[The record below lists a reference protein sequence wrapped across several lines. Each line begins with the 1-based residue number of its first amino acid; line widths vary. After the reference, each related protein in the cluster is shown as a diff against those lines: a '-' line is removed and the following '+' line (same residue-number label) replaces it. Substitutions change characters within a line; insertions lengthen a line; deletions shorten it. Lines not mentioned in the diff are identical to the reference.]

1 MGGDGAVKAAGAAD
15 AGRERTRAAGSG
27 GVWGIYFAF
36 AIALSP
42 VVMPIGTLQLEVV
55 DAFNVLALATFA
67 VLVLTRQI
75 ELRAPF
81 AAGVFVVLVG
91 SLVAMVNAQSVPAAV
106 LALTQDA
113 YLYLWFIMLVSVMRL
128 RGELVALR
136 IGWVAVSCVVAII
149 GFADIMGSGNTTLTG
164 IVGPK
169 GERATA
175 TFPDPNMCADYLG
188 MSFFLLLSL
197 GNHVGR
203 AWRWIAS
210 AILLAAIVATKSNGG
225 ALSLMVGLVVWTIVR
240 GRTTRFPL
248 PALTGVTLFV
258 VSLVLAGWWMA
269 SGLGVG
275 TRQLE
280 NLEKH
285 SFLARAEHSSQGR
298 FKIWR
303 QLEATLQKAPLGIG
317 PGNSA
322 WMPVTVEGRERPHS
336 MYSKEAH
343 SDYLAYMIERGPLGI
358 LALLF
363 VLGQTFGMVRTIW
376 KRRLRAGQADPATGA
391 LVAGLAGA
399 LACSAVHSLTIERL
413 HFRHF
418 WLLLAIV
425 CALADTARIRRVANA
440 VVEAPARG
448 EAPEP
453 LAVARA

>member
-1 MGGDGAVKAAGAAD
+1 MGGDVAVKAPAAAD
-15 AGRERTRAAGSG
+15 AGRERTRTAGG
-27 GVWGIYFAF
+27 GGGWGIYFAF
-36 AIALSP
+36 VIALAP

-55 DAFNVLALATFA
+55 DAFNVLALAAFA

-75 ELRAPF
+75 EPRAPF
-81 AAGVFVVLVG
+81 AAGAFVVLVG
-91 SLVAMVNAQSVPAAV
+91 SLIAMVNAQSVPAAV
-106 LALTQDA
+106 LALVQDA

-149 GFADIMGSGNTTLTG
+149 GFVVIMVNGNTTLAG

-169 GERATA
+169 GARATA

-197 GNHVGR
+197 GDHVGR
-203 AWRWIAS
+203 AWRWIAT

-225 ALSLMVGLVVWTIVR
+225 ALSLLVGLVVWTVVR

-248 PALTGVTLFV
+248 PALTGVALFV
-258 VSLVLAGWWMA
+258 VSVGLAGFWMA
-269 SGLGVG
+269 TGLGVG
-275 TRQLE
+275 THELE
-280 NLEKH
+280 NLQKH
-285 SFLARAEHSSQGR
+285 SFLARAQHSSQGR

-363 VLGQTFGMVRTIW
+363 VMVQTFGMVRTIW
-376 KRRLRAGQADPATGA
+376 MRRLRAGRADRATGA

-425 CALADTARIRRVANA
+425 CALAETARIRRASPAA
-440 VVEAPARG
+440 VDVPAHGRAPQ
-448 EAPEP
+448 PM
-453 LAVARA
+453 AVAQA